1 MSESRSVPIVSI
13 ESINL
18 SDFHV
23 IDVRSPNEFQAF
35 HVEGATNVPLF
46 TNEEREIVGTTYK
59 QIGKDEAKILGLSIV
74 SPKLV
79 KMVETLKDRSQKDDK
94 PFLIYCARGGMR
106 SSSFATVMKLMGVD
120 CYQLIGGIRSYR
132 QYIMAGLE
140 YFSKMSKPFIVLE
153 GLTGTRK
160 TDILEV
166 LQEEGYPVINLELLA
181 GHRGSIFGRIG
192 KEGRSQKQFERD
204 LLKRLQ
210 EIEQAS
216 YYIIES
222 ESKRIGRV
230 VIPDWILEGKETGTR
245 IHINYPFERR
255 VQSICET
262 YQPEVYHDEIGEALH
277 QLKKRIKT
285 DVYEIILQSYHDGDY
300 ENVVR
305 LLLNSYYD
313 PKYNFAADRYRSS
326 VIELDIG
333 NFDQGIKMV
342 KDTIED
348 IQTHSYC

>member
-18 SDFHV
+18 SDFHI
-23 IDVRSPNEFQAF
+23 IDVRSPKEFEEF
-35 HVEGATNVPLF
+35 HIESATNVPIF
-46 TNEEREIVGTTYK
+46 TNEEREQVGTTYK
-59 QIGKDEAKILGLSIV
+59 QIGKDDAKMLGLSIV

-79 KMVETLKDRSQKDDK
+79 QMVETLKDQEKIHNK

-106 SSSFATVMKLMGVD
+106 SNSFATVMKLIGLD
-120 CYQLIGGIRSYR
+120 CCQLMGGIRSYR
-132 QYIMAGLE
+132 QSIMSGLE
-140 YFSKMSKPFIVLE
+140 RLSKMAKPFIVLE
-153 GLTGTRK
+153 GLTGSRK

-166 LQEEGYPVINLELLA
+166 LQEEGYPVINLEELA
-181 GHRGSIFGRIG
+181 GHRGSIFGKIG
-192 KEGRSQKQFERD
+192 NEGQSQKQFERD
-204 LLKRLQ
+204 MFKRLQ
-210 EIEQAS
+210 EIEQAA

-230 VIPDWILEGKETGTR
+230 VVPEWILKGKETGKR

-262 YQPEVYHDEIGEALH
+262 YQPGLYHDEIGEALH
-277 QLKKRIKT
+277 HLKKRIKPE
-285 DVYEIILQSYHDGDY
+285 VYEIMLQSYHAENY

-305 LLLNSYYD
+305 LLLQSYYD
-313 PKYNFAADRYRSS
+313 PKYNYAADRYRSP
-326 VIELDIG
+326 VIELEIE
-333 NFDQGIKMV
+333 NLDQGKTMV
-342 KDTIED
+342 KNTIEK